1 MKLNDNDKSAVI
13 AAASAIGIA
22 SVATI
27 AGIISRRLKKNLVK
41 DLNDSEFGN
50 FNGYGKCCSHSHCS
64 NDSYDEVLKHRKNR
78 FYKKMRMN

>member
-1 MKLNDNDKSAVI
+1 MKLNDNDKSTVI
-13 AAASAIGIA
+13 AALSAIGIA
-22 SVATI
+22 SVATV
-27 AGIISRRLKKNLVK
+27 AGIIAKRLKKNLIK

-50 FNGYGKCCSHSHCS
+50 FNGYGKCCSQSNCS